1 VKRNLQAG
9 RPSSGGLSLNVFT
22 DAELQ
27 DIHLGSLEVLERT
40 GMWVEADDA
49 LDIFKD
55 GGCVVDRE
63 TRMVRIPPYL
73 VEDSIRS
80 CPPKTFLNGRDPD
93 MDLVLEAG
101 RVYVSNFDEGIMIV
115 DSRTGEYRHPVLKDV
130 HEAARLV
137 DALSD
142 IDTYES
148 AVHPAD
154 VPSETASLHKWEAA
168 ITNTGKPV
176 GTEATSAYDVKKLI
190 EMAICISGSEDEF
203 RRRPLIGFG
212 VCPVSPLKLPRDAT
226 EVIIESSRWWI
237 PDNILSMAMAGG
249 SSPVTLAGTLVTHNA
264 EVLSGIVL
272 AQLTERGCP
281 MMYGSSTTA
290 MDLKLAAASV
300 GSPEIALIS
309 AAVAQMARR
318 YLIPSFVA
326 GL

>member
-1 VKRNLQAG
+1 MKRNLQAG

-22 DAELQ
+22 EAELQ

-40 GMWVEADDA
+40 GVWVEADDA
-49 LDIFKD
+49 LDLFSD
-55 GGCVVDRE
+55 GGCIIDRE

-73 VEDSIRS
+73 VEDAIRS
-80 CPPKTFLNGRDPD
+80 SPPKSFLCGRNPE
-93 MDLVLEAG
+93 MDIVLEAG

-115 DSRTGEYRHPVLKDV
+115 DTRSGEYRHPVLKDV

-148 AVHPAD
+148 AVHPSD
-154 VPSETASLHKWEAA
+154 VPDETASLHKWEAA

-176 GTEATSAYDVKKLI
+176 GTEATSAYDARKLI
-190 EMAICISGSEDEF
+190 EMATVISGSDDEF

-226 EVIIESSRWWI
+226 EVIIESARAWC
-237 PDNILSMAMAGG
+237 PDTILSMAMAGG
-249 SSPVTLAGTLVTHNA
+249 SSPVTLAGTLVLHNA

-272 AQLTERGCP
+272 AQLTERGSP
-281 MMYGSSTTA
+281 VTYGSSTTA
-290 MDLKLAAASV
+290 MDLKLAAACV
-300 GSPEIALIS
+300 GSPELALFS
-309 AAVAQMARR
+309 AACAQIARR